1 MVITRYSLD
10 NDLSRQVGP
19 DSISV
24 IRKIKADFR
33 FHKIDLARVK
43 ARLVV
48 GERLITSGAHALHY
62 MSELKQ
68 PSLRCGFC
76 EFLWHRLDS
85 YRGAKDVGYR
95 VP

>member
-43 ARLVV
+43 ARPVV
-48 GERLITSGAHALHY
+48 SERLITSGARTLRD

-68 PSLRCGFC
+68 KSLRWGSC
-76 EFLWHRLDS
+76 EVL
-85 YRGAKDVGYR
+85 
-95 VP
+95 